1 MDEITQAIAEAAAA
15 LAKIQ
20 SLAAA
25 ERSRLQRLGLQ
36 SPASSSL
43 LSLSHAARHAHEALA
58 IWEASLKDHQQFAK
72 NPYSGKVTRLPLGNP
87 IPEGWEPATETQWQA
102 YEEANAWVLRNETR
116 QRSDRYE

>member
-58 IWEASLKDHQQFAK
+58 IWEATLKDCQEFAK
-72 NPYSGKVTRLPLGNP
+72 NPYSGKVCRLEIGQP
-87 IPEGWEPATETQWQA
+87 IPDGWEPATPAQWQA
-102 YEEANAWVLRNETR
+102 HEEANFWALRQEN